1 MGNSSS
7 GAYDAS
13 SFAAAVEILHSEAV
27 DESDDAFWERI
38 WMTSVPPEAI
48 VEAFP
53 RSRVRSIAA
62 KQPMNLCTLVRQ
74 AVVQIDYIAKQSVVA
89 GGGSAAVVETMGTQ
103 GLTCVRVLIRVL
115 PVIFQSGRGDRADEG
130 VRDARRSFEDT
141 VLWRNETPQRNRGAR
156 TAKAMEGSAL
166 AHTLVAAL
174 RRICFVPNF
183 TIDAD
188 VYKAARRL
196 QVRRAHERE
205 VWGAGLDAGSHD
217 EKAASSV
224 LLWTPGASNGT
235 PAFTDEE
242 SLENLAGTQSQ
253 RVYDES
259 RAEVLRLICLCCSKV
274 LYCGER
280 ASVMELASHH
290 EWLRAS
296 TDVDAAAKADADD
309 EDPDGKAVRFMGC
322 DAATSALFYSL
333 LNTALGFDPREGVGW
348 VGKRVPYWSAMGAES
363 PRTALVDAALHTLL
377 VLLDAKPKRAAVVE
391 ALDSAVVERNMWMR
405 ELILLEGEEN
415 FAWIYRNIVRLLNGV
430 HESVN
435 TFLPNSVRCIRCHT
449 EVLLL
454 LWKIIEAN
462 PAFLRYI
469 TSSEGGEDITE
480 LLLPLGYFLSRCRGH
495 ASMLGT
501 VRVCTFLLLRLS
513 SERAFSVSLNAQLRT
528 RLPLPDLPPLPKKA
542 TFADLLFVVTHQAV
556 MGGHPRLR
564 PLHSKLVAVLSN
576 VTAFVCDVSSVAA
589 IKLIDLLEH
598 YAVPL
603 SAHAEKVEAALIA
616 SPEEKV
622 VWPPLITVYCD
633 CARLMFEAINNLLQY
648 QFRGST
654 YIVYCTCAALRAV
667 RALYFAHAPRTHSA
681 SLTPRTARPPRCA
694 PLAGLLRKQESVS
707 QLCSAVTHATLRA
720 DVALAPL
727 MSLQVVV
734 VTKLLAH
741 LAPKLHWLSED
752 DCIAKITGA
761 NGTMVGLLPVPHP
774 ITIRRFQS
782 NPETT
787 EWFTTFIWSLI
798 FVRRA
803 DLFDASEIVLFAVR
817 TVDEAEVEES
827 GR

>member
-1 MGNSSS
+1 MGVGASS
-7 GAYDAS
+7 GGYP
-13 SFAAAVEILHSEAV
+13 SFEAAVEILDSEAV

-38 WMTSVPPEAI
+38 WMASVPPKAI
-48 VEAFP
+48 VDAFP

-89 GGGSAAVVETMGTQ
+89 AAGSAAVAETMGAQ
-103 GLTCVRVLIRVL
+103 GLTCVRILIRVL
-115 PVIFQSGRGDRADEG
+115 PVIFQSGRGDRAHDG

-156 TAKAMEGSAL
+156 TSKPLEGRAL

-205 VWGAGLDAGSHD
+205 VWGAGLDAGLHD
-217 EKAASSV
+217 EKTASSV

-242 SLENLAGTQSQ
+242 SLENLADTQSR

-259 RAEVLRLICLCCSKV
+259 RAEVLRLMCLCCSKV
-274 LYCGER
+274 LYCGEE
-280 ASVMELASHH
+280 ASAMELASHH

-363 PRTALVDAALHTLL
+363 PRAALVDTSLHALL

-454 LWKIIEAN
+454 LWKIVEAN

-469 TSSEGGEDITE
+469 TSSEGEDITE
-480 LLLPLGYFLSRCRGH
+480 LVLPLCYFVSRCRGH

-513 SERAFSVSLNAQLRT
+513 SERAFSVALNAPLKA

-542 TFADLLFVVTHQAV
+542 TFADLLFVVTHQVV

-576 VTAFVCDVSSVAA
+576 VSAFVCDVSSVAA
-589 IKLIDLLEH
+589 IKLVDLLEH

-616 SPEEKV
+616 SPGENNAI
-622 VWPPLITVYCD
+622 WPPLITVYCD

-654 YIVYCTCAALRAV
+654 YIVYCACAAQRAV
-667 RALYFAHAPRTHSA
+667 RALRFARAPRTHSA
-681 SLTPRTARPPRCA
+681 SLAPRTARPLFYA
-694 PLAGLLRKQESVS
+694 SLAGLLRKQESIS

-727 MSLQVVV
+727 VSLQVAV